1 MGGVFMAA
9 KKKAVAKKMT
19 KKVSAKKSVP
29 ARKMTAV
36 KKPMTKTEII
46 NELVQNTELSKK
58 QVSSVFEELAI
69 LIERHI
75 KKRAPGKFVF
85 PGLMKIEVKKKPA
98 TKARK
103 GINPFT
109 REETM
114 FKAKPARKVV
124 KIRPLK
130 KVKDMVD

>member
-1 MGGVFMAA
+1 MAA
-9 KKKAVAKKMT
+9 KKKAVVKKTT
-19 KKVSAKKSVP
+19 KKALATKAVP
-29 ARKMTAV
+29 ARKIAAV
-36 KKPMTKTEII
+36 KMPMTKSEII
-46 NELVQNTELSKK
+46 DELTQNTQLSKK
-58 QVSSVFEELAI
+58 QVSFVLDELAI

-75 KKRAPGKFVF
+75 KKRAPGQFTL

-109 REETM
+109 REETL

>member
-1 MGGVFMAA
+1 MAA

>member
-1 MGGVFMAA
+1 MAA
-9 KKKAVAKKMT
+9 KKTAKKAPTKKPATKVAKA
-19 KKVSAKKSVP
+19 SAP
-29 ARKMTAV
+29 ARKIPAV
-36 KKPMTKTEII
+36 KKPMTKTEIL
-46 NELVQNTELSKK
+46 NELAQNTELTKK
-58 QVSSVFEELAI
+58 QVSSVFDELAI

-85 PGLMKIEVKKKPA
+85 PGLMKIEIKKKPA

-114 FKAKPARKVV
+114 FKAKPAYRAV
-124 KIRPLK
+124 KIKPLK
-130 KVKDMVD
+130 KIKEMVG

>member
-1 MGGVFMAA
+1 MAA
-9 KKKAVAKKMT
+9 KKL
-19 KKVSAKKSVP
+19 SAKKATKKTIKKVP
-29 ARKMTAV
+29 AKSSIPTRKTTAV
-36 KKPMTKTEII
+36 KKPMTKSAMIEEIA
-46 NELVQNTELSKK
+46 QNTELNKK

-75 KKRAPGKFVF
+75 KKRSPGQFTL

-114 FKAKPARKVV
+114 FKAKPAHRVV
-124 KIRPLK
+124 RIKPLK
-130 KVKDMVD
+130 KMKDMIG